1 MPILG
6 MHLIGR
12 YIVGTENAMANDV
25 PTEFLSEP
33 QTEEPKVE
41 PPKNWGPLQF
51 VNTIY

>member
-1 MPILG
+1 MQIVA

-25 PTEFLSEP
+25 PAESLSEP

-41 PPKNWGPLQF
+41 PAKNWRPLQF